1 MNADNF
7 LKVNHSHDKIM
18 SKGVETNEHYLQK

>member
-1 MNADNF
+1 MNDDNF
-7 LKVNHSHDKIM
+7 LKVNDSRDKII